1 MPTQASHLPT
11 LLRSATHP
19 ILLRTLIPSDAAAIS
34 AVLSNPENTEFDP
47 HASAISP
54 EVAAKVIDRMRE
66 SAAVPSVLD
75 PASGKVASGPGR
87 VNLAIVHVPGA
98 DAGDADG
105 VVIGLGG
112 FGGINESTTSE
123 EGGGGKRRVAD
134 VGAMLNPEYRGKG
147 FAAEAIR
154 LAVEFAFRGV
164 EEGGLQV
171 DAVSATMSERNL
183 PMVGLVEKKLGW
195 VGVRKP
201 GEKEGDDGEIYF
213 EVTKDTW
220 RK

>member
-11 LLRSATHP
+11 LLRSTTHP
-19 ILLRTLIPSDAAAIS
+19 LLLRTLIPSDAAAIS
-34 AVLSNPENTEFDP
+34 AVLSNPENTKFDP

-54 EVAAKVIDRMRE
+54 DVAAKVIDRMRE

-75 PASGKVASGPGR
+75 PVTGKVASGPGR
-87 VNLAIVHVPGA
+87 VNLAIVHIPN
-98 DAGDADG
+98 AGDDEG

-112 FGGINESTTSE
+112 FGGINESTSDD
-123 EGGGGKRRVAD
+123 GSKRRVAD

-147 FAAEAIR
+147 FATEAIR

-164 EEGGLQV
+164 AEGGLQV

-195 VGVRKP
+195 VGVRRA